1 MSPRASFIPAKRVN
15 VLTALGLFLVIEG
28 LLPFTAPAAWRNMMQ
43 RVLLLQDGQI
53 RFMGLGAVLL
63 GLLLLVFV

>member
-1 MSPRASFIPAKRVN
+1 M
-15 VLTALGLFLVIEG
+15 IEG
-28 LLPFTAPAAWRNMMQ
+28 LLPLTSPGAWRNMMQ
-43 RVLLLQDGQI
+43 RVLLMQDGQI